1 MANPFVH
8 VELQSSD
15 TEKSKNFYES
25 LFEWKL
31 EDIPGMDYTMINVG
45 EGTGGGIMKKPA
57 TGAPDS
63 WLPYILV
70 EDAAA
75 ATRKA
80 KELGATICKDVTE
93 IPGFGWFS
101 VISDPTGA
109 LFGLWQP
116 KDGM

>member
-1 MANPFVH
+1 M
-8 VELQSSD
+8 
-15 TEKSKNFYES
+15 
-25 LFEWKL
+25 
-31 EDIPGMDYTMINVG
+31 
-45 EGTGGGIMKKPA
+45 
-57 TGAPDS
+57 PDS

-75 ATRKA
+75 STKKA

-93 IPGFGWFS
+93 MPGFGWFS